1 MKSLTRVIRTTLVGG
16 VLFLVPIIVLVLLVG
31 KALQIT
37 HKLVAPLTAHL
48 AAHSVLG
55 IEAPRLAAICVLILV
70 CFLAGVLA
78 RTTLASNTTSRMEDS
93 VLAHLPGYDF
103 LKSAVVRALT
113 PESAPDRPIVLARV
127 EDSWQIGALVERIDD
142 GHVAVFV
149 PGTPDVKSGA
159 VYLMGN
165 DRIRITN
172 LSGMAAI
179 KCVKRYGM
187 GSAALLSG
195 QLDYPAP
202 DDSSRVPPHREV

>member
-1 MKSLTRVIRTTLVGG
+1 
-16 VLFLVPIIVLVLLVG
+16 
-31 KALQIT
+31 
-37 HKLVAPLTAHL
+37 
-48 AAHSVLG
+48 
-55 IEAPRLAAICVLILV
+55 
-70 CFLAGVLA
+70 
-78 RTTLASNTTSRMEDS
+78 MEDS

-103 LKSAVVRALT
+103 LKSVVVRALT

>member
-159 VYLMGN
+159 VYLMGTLSLVAPPPTS
-165 DRIRITN
+165 RKLAGSPPCSLIR
-172 LSGMAAI
+172 SMVAI
-179 KCVKRYGM
+179 AR
-187 GSAALLSG
+187 
-195 QLDYPAP
+195 PAP
-202 DDSSRVPPHREV
+202 LTMHAISPSSET